1 MINSLIENKLLESRI
16 IFLTGRIDDELANT
30 IIAQLL
36 YLENKDPDKDISI
49 YINSPG
55 GSVAAGMAMYDTM
68 NFVKCDVSTF
78 CIGLAASMAAFLLSC
93 GTPGKRFSL
102 PNSEIMIH
110 QPHSAFDGQVSDIL
124 IQAKQVGRVKNKM
137 IRIISANTHQPL
149 DKVERDMDRD
159 YFMSAQEAY
168 EYGLIDKI
176 LEGKY
181 GL

>member
-16 IFLTGRIDDELANT
+16 IFLTGRIDDELANG

-36 YLENKDPDKDISI
+36 YLENKDPEKDISI